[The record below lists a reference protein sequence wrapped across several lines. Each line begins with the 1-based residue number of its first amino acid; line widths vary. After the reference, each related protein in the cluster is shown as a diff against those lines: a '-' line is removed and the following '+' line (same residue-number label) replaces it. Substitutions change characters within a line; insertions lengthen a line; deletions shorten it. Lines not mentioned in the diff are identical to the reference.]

1 MSRRVLIIT
10 YYWPPCGGSGVQRW
24 LKFAKYLP
32 AAGWQPVI
40 YTPENPEYQGI
51 DHSLEEEI
59 PPEAEIVKR
68 PIIEPYGIYRKLM
81 GHGSTTDMKVL
92 TSTEDETPG
101 GKSWKQRLSLWVRS
115 NLFVPDPRVGWVRP
129 SVRFLK
135 KYLREHPVDVIVTT
149 SPPQSLH
156 LIGERLHRELGIPWI
171 PDFRDPWT
179 QMYWFKRMPFLPC
192 VERRHHR
199 LEQRVLDNASAVL
212 TVTPL
217 MQEAYAARTHTPVA
231 MITNGYDAEDFAQTV
246 QSDGF
251 FNLVHTGLFPVD
263 GNPHAL
269 WKVLAEKCAADPV
282 FAARLR
288 IRLAGKT
295 DRNIYASLKAA
306 GLDGNVVDC
315 GYLDHRATVRE
326 QLGAS
331 VLLLP
336 LRNDP
341 DYALILPG
349 KLFEYLAAGHPI
361 LGIGA
366 PDGAMAR
373 VLADTGAGSC
383 CAFDDEAGIRSFLDA
398 AWNRFAAGA
407 ANAAGAAHAANAAD
421 ATHAAND
428 AGVPSGSFAETRG
441 YALSPEGTPAAAT
454 PGKGVAQYERQA
466 LTRRLAEL
474 LESVIHK

>member
-1 MSRRVLIIT
+1 
-10 YYWPPCGGSGVQRW
+10 
-24 LKFAKYLP
+24 
-32 AAGWQPVI
+32 
-40 YTPENPEYQGI
+40 
-51 DHSLEEEI
+51 
-59 PPEAEIVKR
+59 
-68 PIIEPYGIYRKLM
+68 
-81 GHGSTTDMKVL
+81 
-92 TSTEDETPG
+92 
-101 GKSWKQRLSLWVRS
+101 
-115 NLFVPDPRVGWVRP
+115 
-129 SVRFLK
+129 
-135 KYLREHPVDVIVTT
+135 
-149 SPPQSLH
+149 
-156 LIGERLHRELGIPWI
+156 
-171 PDFRDPWT
+171 
-179 QMYWFKRMPFLPC
+179 
-192 VERRHHR
+192 
-199 LEQRVLDNASAVL
+199 
-212 TVTPL
+212 

-269 WKVLAEKCAADPV
+269 WKVLADKCAADPA

-295 DRNIYASLKAA
+295 DQNIYASLHAA
-306 GLDGNVVDC
+306 GLDTKVVDC
-315 GYLDHRATVRE
+315 GYLNHRATVRE

-349 KLFEYLAAGHPI
+349 KLFEYLAAGHPV

-474 LESVIHK
+474 KA

>member
-1 MSRRVLIIT
+1 M
-10 YYWPPCGGSGVQRW
+10 
-24 LKFAKYLP
+24 
-32 AAGWQPVI
+32 
-40 YTPENPEYQGI
+40 
-51 DHSLEEEI
+51 
-59 PPEAEIVKR
+59 
-68 PIIEPYGIYRKLM
+68 
-81 GHGSTTDMKVL
+81 
-92 TSTEDETPG
+92 
-101 GKSWKQRLSLWVRS
+101 
-115 NLFVPDPRVGWVRP
+115 
-129 SVRFLK
+129 
-135 KYLREHPVDVIVTT
+135 
-149 SPPQSLH
+149 
-156 LIGERLHRELGIPWI
+156 
-171 PDFRDPWT
+171 
-179 QMYWFKRMPFLPC
+179 
-192 VERRHHR
+192 
-199 LEQRVLDNASAVL
+199 
-212 TVTPL
+212 
-217 MQEAYAARTHTPVA
+217 
-231 MITNGYDAEDFAQTV
+231 
-246 QSDGF
+246 
-251 FNLVHTGLFPVD
+251 D

-269 WKVLAEKCAADPV
+269 WKVLADKCAADPA

-295 DRNIYASLKAA
+295 DQNIYASLHAA
-306 GLDGNVVDC
+306 GLDTKVVDC
-315 GYLDHRATVRE
+315 GYLNHRATVRE

-349 KLFEYLAAGHPI
+349 KLFEYLAAGHPV

-474 LESVIHK
+474 LEFVIHK

>member
-24 LKFAKYLP
+24 VKFAKYLP

-51 DHSLEEEI
+51 DHSLEGEI

-68 PIIEPYGIYRKLM
+68 PIFEPYGLYRKLM
-81 GHGSTTDMKVL
+81 GRGSTTDMKVL

-101 GKSWKQRLSLWVRS
+101 GKSWKQRLSLWLRS
-115 NLFVPDPRVGWVRP
+115 NLFVPDPRAGWVRP

-149 SPPQSLH
+149 GPPQSLH
-156 LIGERLHRELGIPWI
+156 LIGERLHRLLGIPWI

-192 VERRHHR
+192 VERRHRR

-217 MQEAYAARTHTPVA
+217 VQEAYAARTRTPVA
-231 MITNGYDAEDFAQTV
+231 MITNGYDAEDFAQAV
-246 QSDGF
+246 QPDGS

-263 GNPHAL
+263 GNPHVL
-269 WKVLAEKCAADPV
+269 WKVLAEKCAADPA

-295 DRNIYASLKAA
+295 DQNIYASLKAA

-349 KLFEYLAAGHPI
+349 KLFEYLAAGHPV

-407 ANAAGAAHAANAAD
+407 ASAANAAE
-421 ATHAAND
+421 
-428 AGVPSGSFAETRG
+428 VPSGSFAETRG
-441 YALSPEGTPAAAT
+441 YALSPEGASAAA
-454 PGKGVAQYERQA
+454 VAQYERKA
-466 LTRRLAEL
+466 LTQKLAEL
-474 LESVIHK
+474 LESVIH